1 MSTKEKARIW
11 SCICYPENMKENW
24 EVEID
29 DLIQIPFAYCVHD
42 KDLDTEYKLRKKHVH
57 LILVFSNTTTKNFAE
72 TVANR
77 LSEDGEICCST
88 SEAVIGIRSAYNYL
102 IHDTDKCREQGKYQY
117 PEEARVTGNNFDI
130 GQLEQISQADK
141 DRMVSEMAHMIIDE
155 KIKDF
160 AEFFIRVCENFDF
173 TYENLI
179 KSYSGYFE
187 RLIKGVYNRH
197 YVTCDEKKS
206 QKDSPR
212 EDNEGDFTDI
222 NPDESKDSPREDNE
236 EDFTDINPAQSLGEA
251 KVKEIGDIY
260 PTVQKD
266 PKDRKS
272 PAYYGGRDK
281 FQIYKIWYKGKYLP
295 KSLKDIVHTYKVNG
309 QFIIC
314 TIDFGIPISVYDCR
328 TYLNKIDKDGL
339 IINIGPCFDLEI

>member
-11 SCICYPENMKENW
+11 SCICYPENMIENW
-24 EVEID
+24 QVEID

-42 KDLDTEYKLRKKHVH
+42 QDLDTEYKLRKKHVH

-88 SEAVIGIRSAYNYL
+88 AEAVIGIRSAYNYL

-197 YVTCDEKKS
+197 YVKCEEKRS
-206 QKDSPR
+206 EVISDT
-212 EDNEGDFTDI
+212 EDQ
-222 NPDESKDSPREDNE
+222 E
-236 EDFTDINPAQSLGEA
+236 EDYKDTDSSIEMCSEEYQ
-251 KVKEIGDIY
+251 KKEYNCKESNCNLIL
-260 PTVQKD
+260 
-266 PKDRKS
+266 KS
-272 PAYYGGRDK
+272 EEYDSKEYMKKNDAPLCYSGKDK
-281 FQIYKIWYKGKYLP
+281 FQIYKFWYKGCYLP
-295 KSLKDIVHTYKVNG
+295 ESLKKIVYAFKVCNKST
-309 QFIIC
+309 IC
-314 TIDFGIPISVYDCR
+314 SIDFGCPVSVYDVR
-328 TYLNKIDKDGL
+328 MYLKGIDKDGL
-339 IINIGPCFDLEI
+339 IFNIEPSYDLEI